1 MEWYYLFLVIILLI
15 LAVYDLTIGVANDAV
30 NFLNSA
36 YGSRVVKL
44 KTLLIIASV
53 ALVIGAVFGGGMMDV
68 ARKGIFNPQMF
79 TFHQVMI
86 IFIVMMFSDVILLD
100 YFNTYGLPTSTTVS
114 MVFNLLGASFG
125 VAIGYFM
132 QNGIKFHEIGNY
144 INVSSTLTIII
155 GIFTSIIVAFIFG
168 YLVQFIVRLIF
179 SYDYLKVHKVVRA
192 LFNAIC
198 VVVITYFIF
207 LKGINTLPFISEQQS
222 AWLFNHIPLVLSI
235 IGLVAFVILYILE
248 SIKKYNSFNVSILY
262 GAFALAMSFASN
274 DLVNFIGV
282 PLAGLSAF
290 QIFSSAGGADPN
302 TFTME
307 GLLNPSSSNSI
318 IYLIIAG
325 VIMSI
330 TLFRNKKLK
339 TVMET
344 EIRLGKQEE
353 TTIER
358 FSVNAFGRML
368 VDASYHINKLFA
380 SIKKTRFHEW
390 LNNRFDAQYM
400 VDKDAPFDKVRAT
413 VNLMVASSL
422 IAFGTSLKLPLSTTY
437 VTFIVAMST
446 ALADKAWGRDSAV
459 YRISGVVNVI
469 GGWFLTALFAFT
481 LATLLG
487 LFINFTN
494 FIGILIIIVIAVFA
508 RINSDR
514 KHKQISKKLSTA
526 DSISNFSSKVD
537 VNTQI
542 IIYEKIVFTLLK
554 DSSFN
559 ILESLKKEKIS
570 ILKDSL
576 KTYEKIKADVSNF
589 KTLLPDILTNI
600 KGLNTDEYQYFLTK
614 IEHLDQILDV
624 IYYIINPTMLHLQ
637 NHHKPLTDFQIEQLK
652 RIFDIV
658 NNISDIIIDENKEL
672 NDNIV
677 HLLEMEI
684 VQVRR
689 NLIAVSLSDDANTKM
704 PRRATI
710 LVYNILN
717 ECDNLV
723 RILYSFTENNYKKA
737 II

>member
-1 MEWYYLFLVIILLI
+1 
-15 LAVYDLTIGVANDAV
+15 
-30 NFLNSA
+30 
-36 YGSRVVKL
+36 
-44 KTLLIIASV
+44 
-53 ALVIGAVFGGGMMDV
+53 
-68 ARKGIFNPQMF
+68 
-79 TFHQVMI
+79 
-86 IFIVMMFSDVILLD
+86 
-100 YFNTYGLPTSTTVS
+100 
-114 MVFNLLGASFG
+114 
-125 VAIGYFM
+125 
-132 QNGIKFHEIGNY
+132 
-144 INVSSTLTIII
+144 
-155 GIFTSIIVAFIFG
+155 
-168 YLVQFIVRLIF
+168 
-179 SYDYLKVHKVVRA
+179 
-192 LFNAIC
+192 
-198 VVVITYFIF
+198 
-207 LKGINTLPFISEQQS
+207 
-222 AWLFNHIPLVLSI
+222 
-235 IGLVAFVILYILE
+235 
-248 SIKKYNSFNVSILY
+248 
-262 GAFALAMSFASN
+262 
-274 DLVNFIGV
+274 
-282 PLAGLSAF
+282 
-290 QIFSSAGGADPN
+290 
-302 TFTME
+302 
-307 GLLNPSSSNSI
+307 
-318 IYLIIAG
+318 
-325 VIMSI
+325 
-330 TLFRNKKLK
+330 
-339 TVMET
+339 MET

-353 TTIER
+353 TIIER

-380 SIKKTRFHEW
+380 ALKETRFQKW
-390 LNNRFDAQYM
+390 LNNRFDAKYM

-446 ALADKAWGRDSAV
+446 ALADRAWGRDSAV
-459 YRISGVVNVI
+459 YRISGVVNVV
-469 GGWFLTALFAFT
+469 GGWFLTALLAFT

-494 FIGILIIIVIAVFA
+494 FVGILIIILIAVFS
-508 RINSDR
+508 RIKSDR
-514 KHKQISKKLSTA
+514 KHKQISKKLTTA
-526 DSISNFSSKVD
+526 DSISSFSSKAD

-542 IIYEKIVFTLLK
+542 IIYEKIVFKLLK

-576 KTYEKIKADVSNF
+576 KNYEKIKADVSNF
-589 KTLLPDILTNI
+589 RTLLPDMLTNI

-652 RIFDIV
+652 RIFDII

-677 HLLEMEI
+677 HFLEMEI

-689 NLIAVSLSDDANTKM
+689 NLIAVSLSEDANIKM

-737 II
+737 SI

>member
-1 MEWYYLFLVIILLI
+1 MEWYYLFLVIILLL
-15 LAVYDLTIGVANDAV
+15 LAIYDLSVGVANDAV

-53 ALVIGAVFGGGMMDV
+53 ALIIGAVFGSGMMDV

-86 IFIVMMFSDVILLD
+86 IFVVMMFSDIILLD

-125 VAIGYFM
+125 VAIGFFI
-132 QNGIKFHEIGNY
+132 QNSIRFNEITNY

-168 YLVQFIVRLIF
+168 YIVQFIVRLIF
-179 SYDYLKVHKVVRA
+179 SYNYLKVHKVVRA

-198 VVVITYFIF
+198 IVVITYFIF
-207 LKGINTLPFISEQQS
+207 LKGINSLPLINEQQS
-222 AWLFNHIPLVLSI
+222 AWLFNHISLILLI
-235 IGLVAFVILYILE
+235 IGLVAFIILYILE
-248 SIKKYNSFNVSILY
+248 SIRKYNSFNISILY

-290 QIFSSAGGADPN
+290 QIFSNTGGADPN
-302 TFTME
+302 IFTME

-318 IYLIIAG
+318 IYLLIAG

-368 VDASYHINKLFA
+368 VDVSYHINKLFA
-380 SIKKTRFHEW
+380 AVKKTRFHKW
-390 LNNRFDAQYM
+390 LNNRFDTQYM

-422 IAFGTSLKLPLSTTY
+422 IALGTSLKLPLSTTY

-446 ALADKAWGRDSAV
+446 ALADRAWGRDSAV
-459 YRISGVVNVI
+459 YRISGVVNVV

-487 LFINFTN
+487 LFIHFTN
-494 FIGILIIIVIAVFA
+494 FVGILIIIIIAVFS

-514 KHKQISKKLSTA
+514 KHRQISKKLSTA
-526 DSISNFSSKVD
+526 DSISSFTSKAD

-542 IIYEKIVFTLLK
+542 IIYEKIVFKLLN

-576 KTYEKIKADVSNF
+576 KNYEKIKTEVSSF
-589 KTLLPDILTNI
+589 RTLLPDMLTNI

-637 NHHKPLTDFQIEQLK
+637 NHHKPLTEFQIEQLK
-652 RIFDIV
+652 RIFDII

>member
-1 MEWYYLFLVIILLI
+1 
-15 LAVYDLTIGVANDAV
+15 
-30 NFLNSA
+30 
-36 YGSRVVKL
+36 
-44 KTLLIIASV
+44 
-53 ALVIGAVFGGGMMDV
+53 
-68 ARKGIFNPQMF
+68 
-79 TFHQVMI
+79 
-86 IFIVMMFSDVILLD
+86 
-100 YFNTYGLPTSTTVS
+100 
-114 MVFNLLGASFG
+114 
-125 VAIGYFM
+125 
-132 QNGIKFHEIGNY
+132 
-144 INVSSTLTIII
+144 
-155 GIFTSIIVAFIFG
+155 
-168 YLVQFIVRLIF
+168 
-179 SYDYLKVHKVVRA
+179 VRA

-248 SIKKYNSFNVSILY
+248 SVKKYNSFNVSILY

-380 SIKKTRFHEW
+380 SIKKTSFHEW

-446 ALADKAWGRDSAV
+446 ALADRAWGRDSAV

-494 FIGILIIIVIAVFA
+494 FIGILIIIAIAVFA

-514 KHKQISKKLSTA
+514 KHKQISKNYQQLILFL
-526 DSISNFSSKVD
+526 ISH
-537 VNTQI
+537 
-542 IIYEKIVFTLLK
+542 LK
-554 DSSFN
+554 
-559 ILESLKKEKIS
+559 
-570 ILKDSL
+570 
-576 KTYEKIKADVSNF
+576 
-589 KTLLPDILTNI
+589 
-600 KGLNTDEYQYFLTK
+600 
-614 IEHLDQILDV
+614 
-624 IYYIINPTMLHLQ
+624 
-637 NHHKPLTDFQIEQLK
+637 
-652 RIFDIV
+652 
-658 NNISDIIIDENKEL
+658 
-672 NDNIV
+672 
-677 HLLEMEI
+677 
-684 VQVRR
+684 
-689 NLIAVSLSDDANTKM
+689 
-704 PRRATI
+704 
-710 LVYNILN
+710 
-717 ECDNLV
+717 
-723 RILYSFTENNYKKA
+723 
-737 II
+737 

>member
-1 MEWYYLFLVIILLI
+1 MEWYYLFLVIILLL
-15 LAVYDLTIGVANDAV
+15 LAIYDLSVGVANDAV

-53 ALVIGAVFGGGMMDV
+53 ALIIGAVFGSGMMDV

-86 IFIVMMFSDVILLD
+86 IFVVMMFSDIILLD

-125 VAIGYFM
+125 VAIGFFI
-132 QNGIKFHEIGNY
+132 QNSIRFNEIGNY

-168 YLVQFIVRLIF
+168 YIVQFIVRLIF

-198 VVVITYFIF
+198 IVVITYFIF
-207 LKGINTLPFISEQQS
+207 LKGINSLPLINEQQS
-222 AWLFNHIPLVLSI
+222 AWLFNHISLILLI
-235 IGLVAFVILYILE
+235 IGLVAFIILYILE
-248 SIKKYNSFNVSILY
+248 SIRKYNSFNISILY

-290 QIFSSAGGADPN
+290 QIFSNTGGADPN
-302 TFTME
+302 IFTME

-318 IYLIIAG
+318 IYLLIAG

-368 VDASYHINKLFA
+368 VDVSYHINKLFA
-380 SIKKTRFHEW
+380 AVKKTRFQKW
-390 LNNRFDAQYM
+390 LNNRFDAKYM

-446 ALADKAWGRDSAV
+446 ALADRAWGRDSAV
-459 YRISGVVNVI
+459 YRISGVVNVVS
-469 GGWFLTALFAFT
+469 GWFLTALLAFT

-494 FIGILIIIVIAVFA
+494 FVGILIIILIAVFS
-508 RINSDR
+508 RIKSDR
-514 KHKQISKKLSTA
+514 KHKQISKKLTTA
-526 DSISNFSSKVD
+526 DSISSFSSKAD

-542 IIYEKIVFTLLK
+542 IIYEKIVFKLLK

-576 KTYEKIKADVSNF
+576 KNYEKIKADVSNF
-589 KTLLPDILTNI
+589 RTLLPDMLTNI

-677 HLLEMEI
+677 HFLEMEI

-689 NLIAVSLSDDANTKM
+689 NLIAVSLSNDANIKM

-737 II
+737 SI